1 MFRMAAMKN
10 ILLIGMLMQATA
22 LVNADQIDGEE
33 LVDPTRPLFFSRV
46 GSGEASVEVMNMIRN
61 VLPSSF
67 EVSFI
72 RASSTSP
79 MAVVNSERVTIGDS
93 IGGASV
99 VAIDRSSV
107 TLSVNGEERRI
118 SLYGD
123 SVKSP
128 APQ

>member
-1 MFRMAAMKN
+1 MFKIVAVKSVLMMG
-10 ILLIGMLMQATA
+10 LLVQMPA
-22 LVNADQIDGEE
+22 LVFADQIDGEE
-33 LVDPTRPLFFSRV
+33 LVDPTRPLFFSMAPESE
-46 GSGEASVEVMNMIRN
+46 GSSAVMNMIRN

-128 APQ
+128 ATQ

>member
-1 MFRMAAMKN
+1 MKSVLMMG
-10 ILLIGMLMQATA
+10 LLVQMPT
-22 LVNADQIDGEE
+22 LVFADQIDGEE
-33 LVDPTRPLFFSRV
+33 LVDPTRPLFFSMAPEGE
-46 GSGEASVEVMNMIRN
+46 GSAAVMNMIRN

-79 MAVVNSERVTIGDS
+79 MAVVNSERVTTGDS

-128 APQ
+128 ATQ

>member
-1 MFRMAAMKN
+1 MKSVLMMG
-10 ILLIGMLMQATA
+10 LLVQMPT
-22 LVNADQIDGEE
+22 LVFADQIDGEE
-33 LVDPTRPLFFSRV
+33 LVDPTRPLFFSMAPEGE
-46 GSGEASVEVMNMIRN
+46 GSAAVMNMIRN

-128 APQ
+128 ATQ

>member
-1 MFRMAAMKN
+1 VKSVLMMG
-10 ILLIGMLMQATA
+10 LLVQMPT
-22 LVNADQIDGEE
+22 LVFADQIDGEE
-33 LVDPTRPLFFSRV
+33 LVDPTRPLFFSMAPEGE
-46 GSGEASVEVMNMIRN
+46 GSAAVMNMIRN

-128 APQ
+128 ATQ

>member
-1 MFRMAAMKN
+1 MLRKRLF
-10 ILLIGMLMQATA
+10 IVGLLVQMPA
-22 LVNADQIDGEE
+22 LVLADQIDGEE
-33 LVDPTRPLFFSRV
+33 LVDPTRPLFFSMAPE
-46 GSGEASVEVMNMIRN
+46 GESSAAVMNMIRN

-99 VAIDRSSV
+99 VARTAAS
-107 TLSVNGEERRI
+107 
-118 SLYGD
+118 
-123 SVKSP
+123 
-128 APQ
+128 

>member
-1 MFRMAAMKN
+1 MKSVLMMG
-10 ILLIGMLMQATA
+10 LLVQMPA
-22 LVNADQIDGEE
+22 LVFADQIDGEE
-33 LVDPTRPLFFSRV
+33 LVDPTRPLFFSMAPEGE
-46 GSGEASVEVMNMIRN
+46 GSSAVMNMIRN

-128 APQ
+128 ATQ